1 MKKILGIVIIGLLLS
16 FNANAANEGSG
27 PIKFPPKFEKRFK
40 AYLGYVKNES
50 QNYSFVFA
58 FHPNGANDFQG
69 INGKNKNKT
78 LKVAEKQA
86 IKACN
91 KKAKQKGCMVFAR
104 NAQIVWNWD
113 EIPEVY
119 YTLINNVDIFDYIDW
134 RDVSPEVGKGTI
146 SLNKKTTKNFKE
158 HLTIYKNNKDEKNFY
173 SVFAISSDG
182 KISGDMDGW
191 GQKVSKTQIE
201 ALAVAECM
209 TNNKKEKCF
218 IYAIND
224 EVVWK

>member
-1 MKKILGIVIIGLLLS
+1 MKKLLGIVVLGLLLS
-16 FNANAANEGSG
+16 GNTYASNEGSG
-27 PIKFPPKFEKRFK
+27 PIEFPPKFEKRFK
-40 AYLGYVKNES
+40 SYLGHVANEKS
-50 QNYSFVFA
+50 YSFVFA
-58 FHPNGANDFQG
+58 FHPNGANDFQA
-69 INGKNKNKT
+69 IKGKNKNKN

-113 EIPEVY
+113 DIPETY
-119 YTLINNVDIFDYIDW
+119 YTLINVMDFLDYIDW
-134 RDVSPEVGKGTI
+134 RDVSPEIGKGTI
-146 SLNKKTTKNFKE
+146 SLNKEISKNFKE

-173 SVFAISSDG
+173 SVFALSSDG
-182 KISGDMDGW
+182 NVSGDMDGW
-191 GQKVSKTQIE
+191 GQKVSTTQIE

-209 TNNKKEKCF
+209 SNNKKEKCF
-218 IYAIND
+218 VYAIND

>member
-1 MKKILGIVIIGLLLS
+1 MRKIFGIVVFGMLLS
-16 FNANAANEGSG
+16 FNADAANEGSG
-27 PIKFPPKFEKRFK
+27 PIEFPEKFEKRFK
-40 AYLGYVKNES
+40 AYLNYVKNEKM
-50 QNYSFVFA
+50 YSFVFA
-58 FHPNGANDFQG
+58 FHPNGANDFQA
-69 INGKNKNKT
+69 IKGKNKNKN
-78 LKVAEKQA
+78 LKIAEKQA

-91 KKAKQKGCMVFAR
+91 KKAKEKGCMVFAR

-119 YTLINNVDIFDYIDW
+119 YTLITNVDIFDYIDW

-173 SVFAISSDG
+173 SVFALSSDG
-182 KISGDMDGW
+182 KVSGDMDGW
-191 GQKVSKTQIE
+191 GGKVSKTQIE

-209 TNNKKEKCF
+209 TNNNKEKCF

>member
-1 MKKILGIVIIGLLLS
+1 MKKLLGIVVLSLLLS
-16 FNANAANEGSG
+16 LNAYAANEGSG
-27 PIKFPPKFEKRFK
+27 PIEFPEKFEKRFK
-40 AYLGYVKNES
+40 AYLNYVKNEKM
-50 QNYSFVFA
+50 YSFVFA
-58 FHPNGANDFQG
+58 FHPNGANDFQA
-69 INGKNKNKT
+69 IKGKNKNKN

-91 KKAKQKGCMVFAR
+91 KKAKKKGCMVFAR

-119 YTLINNVDIFDYIDW
+119 YTLIANVDIFDYIDW
-134 RDVSPEVGKGTI
+134 RDVSPEVGKGQI

-173 SVFAISSDG
+173 SVFALSSDG
-182 KISGDMDGW
+182 KVSGDMDGW
-191 GQKVSKTQIE
+191 GKKVSKTQIE

>member
-1 MKKILGIVIIGLLLS
+1 MKKLLGIIVLGLLLS
-16 FNANAANEGSG
+16 GNAYAANEGSG
-27 PIKFPPKFEKRFK
+27 PIKFPPKFEQRFK
-40 AYLGYVKNES
+40 AYLNYVKNDK
-50 QNYSFVFA
+50 NYSFVFA

-69 INGKNKNKT
+69 ISGKNKKKK

-113 EIPEVY
+113 DIPEAY
-119 YTLINNVDIFDYIDW
+119 YTLINVMDTFDYIDW

-146 SLNKKTTKNFKE
+146 SLNKKTSKNFKE

-173 SVFAISSDG
+173 SVFALSSDG
-182 KISGDMDGW
+182 NVSGDMDGW
-191 GQKVSKTQIE
+191 GKKVSKKQIE
-201 ALAVAECM
+201 ALAIAECM
-209 TNNKKEKCF
+209 TNNNKGKCF
-218 IYAIND
+218 IYAIDD
-224 EVVWK
+224 EIVWK

>member
-1 MKKILGIVIIGLLLS
+1 MIKKLFAIVVLGLFLS
-16 FNANAANEGSG
+16 SNAYAANEGYG
-27 PIKFPPKFEKRFK
+27 PIEFPEKFEKRFK
-40 AYLGYVKNES
+40 AYLNYVKNEKM
-50 QNYSFVFA
+50 YSFVFA
-58 FHPNGANDFQG
+58 FHPNGANDFQA
-69 INGKNKNKT
+69 IKGKNKNKN

-91 KKAKQKGCMVFAR
+91 KKAKKKGCMVFAR

-119 YTLINNVDIFDYIDW
+119 YTLIANVDIFDYIDW
-134 RDVSPEVGKGTI
+134 RDISPEVGKGPI

-173 SVFAISSDG
+173 SVFALSSDG

-209 TNNKKEKCF
+209 TNNEKEKCF

>member
-1 MKKILGIVIIGLLLS
+1 MRKIFGIVVFGMLLS
-16 FNANAANEGSG
+16 FNADAANEGSG
-27 PIKFPPKFEKRFK
+27 PIEFPEKFEKRFK
-40 AYLGYVKNES
+40 AYLNYVKNEKM
-50 QNYSFVFA
+50 YSFVFA
-58 FHPNGANDFQG
+58 FHPNGANDFQA
-69 INGKNKNKT
+69 IKGKNKNKN
-78 LKVAEKQA
+78 LKIAEKQA

-91 KKAKQKGCMVFAR
+91 KKAKEKGCMVFAR

-119 YTLINNVDIFDYIDW
+119 YTLITNVDIFDYIDW

-173 SVFAISSDG
+173 SVFALSSDG
-182 KISGDMDGW
+182 KVSGDMDGW
-191 GQKVSKTQIE
+191 GKKVSKTQIE

-209 TNNKKEKCF
+209 TNNNKEKCF

>member
-1 MKKILGIVIIGLLLS
+1 MILCG
-16 FNANAANEGSG
+16 NAFAANEGSG
-27 PIKFPPKFEKRFK
+27 PIEFPKKFEKRFK
-40 AYLGYVKNES
+40 AYLNHVKYEKM
-50 QNYSFVFA
+50 YSVVFA
-58 FHPNGANDFQG
+58 FHPNGANDFQA
-69 INGKNKNKT
+69 IKGKNKNKN

-91 KKAKQKGCMVFAR
+91 KKAKKKGCMVFAR

-119 YTLINNVDIFDYIDW
+119 YTLIANVDIFDYIDW

-146 SLNKKTTKNFKE
+146 SLDKKTIKNFKE

-173 SVFAISSDG
+173 SVFALSSDG
-182 KISGDMDGW
+182 KVSGDMDGW
-191 GQKVSKTQIE
+191 GKKVSKTQIE

-209 TNNKKEKCF
+209 TNNEKEKCF

>member
-1 MKKILGIVIIGLLLS
+1 MKKLLGIVVLSFLLS
-16 FNANAANEGSG
+16 GNAYAANEGSG

-40 AYLGYVKNES
+40 DYLGHVANKKQYK
-50 QNYSFVFA
+50 FAFA
-58 FHPNGANDFQG
+58 FHPDGANDWQAIKG
-69 INGKNKNKT
+69 GSSS
-78 LKVAEKQA
+78 LKVAEKKA

-91 KKAKQKGCMVFAR
+91 KKAKKRGCKVFAR

-113 EIPEVY
+113 DIPEAY
-119 YTLINNVDIFDYIDW
+119 YILIYGMDILDYIDW
-134 RDVSPEVGKGTI
+134 RDVLPEIGKGTI
-146 SLNKKTTKNFKE
+146 SLNKETTKNFKE
-158 HLTIYKNNKDEKNFY
+158 HLNIYKNNKKEKNFY
-173 SVFAISSDG
+173 SVFAISSNG
-182 KISGDMDGW
+182 KVSGDMDGW
-191 GQKVSKTQIE
+191 GQKVSTTQIE

>member
-1 MKKILGIVIIGLLLS
+1 MRKIFGIVVFGMLLS
-16 FNANAANEGSG
+16 FNADAANEGSG
-27 PIKFPPKFEKRFK
+27 PIEFPEKFEKRFK
-40 AYLGYVKNES
+40 AYLNYVKNEKM
-50 QNYSFVFA
+50 YSFVFA
-58 FHPNGANDFQG
+58 FHPNGANDFQA
-69 INGKNKNKT
+69 IKGKNKNKN
-78 LKVAEKQA
+78 LKIAEKQA

-91 KKAKQKGCMVFAR
+91 KKAKEKGCMVFAR

-119 YTLINNVDIFDYIDW
+119 YTLIANIDIFDYIDW
-134 RDVSPEVGKGTI
+134 RNVSPEIGKGAI
-146 SLNKKTTKNFKE
+146 SLDKETIKNFKE

-173 SVFAISSDG
+173 SVFALSSDG
-182 KISGDMDGW
+182 KVSGDMDGW
-191 GQKVSKTQIE
+191 GGKVSKTQIE

-209 TNNKKEKCF
+209 TNNNKEKCF

>member
-1 MKKILGIVIIGLLLS
+1 MRKPFVYLFLFLLIFNKS
-16 FNANAANEGSG
+16 FAANEGSG
-27 PIKFPPKFEKRFK
+27 PIEFPEKFEKRFK
-40 AYLGYVKNES
+40 AYLNYVKNETM
-50 QNYSFVFA
+50 YSFVFA
-58 FHPNGANDFQG
+58 FHPNGANDFQA
-69 INGKNKNKT
+69 IKGKNKNEN

-91 KKAKQKGCMVFAR
+91 KKAKEKGCMVFAR
-104 NAQIVWNWD
+104 DAQIVWNWD

-119 YTLINNVDIFDYIDW
+119 YTLIANADIFDYIDW
-134 RDVSPEVGKGTI
+134 RDVSPEVGKGQI

-173 SVFAISSDG
+173 SVFALSSDG

-209 TNNKKEKCF
+209 TNNKKEKCYL
-218 IYAIND
+218 YAIND

>member
-1 MKKILGIVIIGLLLS
+1 MKKILGIIVLGLLLS
-16 FNANAANEGSG
+16 GNAYAGNEGSG
-27 PIKFPPKFEKRFK
+27 PIEFPEKFEKRFK
-40 AYLGYVKNES
+40 AYLNYVKNEKM
-50 QNYSFVFA
+50 YSFVFA
-58 FHPNGANDFQG
+58 FHPNGANDFQA
-69 INGKNKNKT
+69 IKGKNKNKN

-91 KKAKQKGCMVFAR
+91 KKAKKKGCMVFAR

-119 YTLINNVDIFDYIDW
+119 YTLIANVDIFDYIDW
-134 RDVSPEVGKGTI
+134 RDISPEVGKGLI

-173 SVFAISSDG
+173 SVFALSSDG

>member
-1 MKKILGIVIIGLLLS
+1 MKKLLGIVVISLLLS
-16 FNANAANEGSG
+16 LNAYAANEGSG
-27 PIKFPPKFEKRFK
+27 PIEFPEKFEKRFK
-40 AYLGYVKNES
+40 AYLNYVKNEKM
-50 QNYSFVFA
+50 YSFVFA
-58 FHPNGANDFQG
+58 FHPNGANDFQA
-69 INGKNKNKT
+69 IKGKNKNKN

-91 KKAKQKGCMVFAR
+91 KKAKKKGCMVFAR

-119 YTLINNVDIFDYIDW
+119 YTLIRNVDIFDYIDW
-134 RDVSPEVGKGTI
+134 RDISPEVGKGPI

-173 SVFAISSDG
+173 SVFALSSDG

>member
-1 MKKILGIVIIGLLLS
+1 MKKLLGIVVLSLLLS
-16 FNANAANEGSG
+16 LNAYAANEGSG
-27 PIKFPPKFEKRFK
+27 PIEFPEKFEKRFK
-40 AYLGYVKNES
+40 AYLNYVKNEKM
-50 QNYSFVFA
+50 YSFVFA
-58 FHPNGANDFQG
+58 FHPNGANDFQA
-69 INGKNKNKT
+69 IKGKNKNKN

-91 KKAKQKGCMVFAR
+91 KKAKKKGCMVFAR

-119 YTLINNVDIFDYIDW
+119 YTLIAYVDIFDYIDW
-134 RDVSPEVGKGTI
+134 RDISPEVGKGSI

>member
-1 MKKILGIVIIGLLLS
+1 MKKLLGIVVISLLLS
-16 FNANAANEGSG
+16 LNAYAANEGSG
-27 PIKFPPKFEKRFK
+27 PIEFPEKFEKRFK
-40 AYLGYVKNES
+40 AYLNYVKNEKM
-50 QNYSFVFA
+50 YSFVFA
-58 FHPNGANDFQG
+58 FHPNGANDFQA
-69 INGKNKNKT
+69 IKGKNKNKN

-91 KKAKQKGCMVFAR
+91 KKAKKKGCMVFAR

-119 YTLINNVDIFDYIDW
+119 YTLIANVDIFDYIDW
-134 RDVSPEVGKGTI
+134 RDISPEVGKGPI

-173 SVFAISSDG
+173 SVFALSSDG